1 MPESWFELSSADQS
15 ESLEVAA
22 GRSGRPAHLLEKDIW
37 VVWALSAIYDGPLGG
52 TLTFK
57 TNITEPANIKM
68 APIDLTWLPLLMVEI
83 RMSSI
88 LNSATA

>member
-1 MPESWFELSSADQS
+1 MPALDLRLAYAGSGVED
-15 ESLEVAA
+15 SLRVFKLFGAT
-22 GRSGRPAHLLEKDIW
+22 SKSPK
-37 VVWALSAIYDGPLGG
+37 AIARCKKSPGTNQGG

-68 APIDLTWLPLLMVEI
+68 APIDRTWLPLLMVEI

-88 LNSATA
+88 LKSANA